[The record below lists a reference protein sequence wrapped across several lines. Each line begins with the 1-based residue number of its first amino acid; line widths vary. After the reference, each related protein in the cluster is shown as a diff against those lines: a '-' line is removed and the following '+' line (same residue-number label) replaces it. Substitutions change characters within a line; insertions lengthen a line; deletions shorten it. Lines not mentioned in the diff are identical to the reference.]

1 MNGRKVTLTLEFDT
15 GSQEEMRDLTLT
27 ARVSDL
33 AQVIRAMDESMRRTV
48 KYGTPSGEGHVAV
61 IEQLRAL
68 LRDELGDLTDAVLG

>member
-48 KYGTPSGEGHVAV
+48 KYGTPSGEEHVAV

-68 LRDELGDLTDAVLG
+68 LRDELGDLTEAVLG